1 MTYLTLIPRLSPK
14 AIARHFKSLSIA
26 AVAGLLVA
34 GSAEL
39 VESKAANAQAAYGS
53 YIGVGGSF
61 GLTDGADTSV
71 NEDSDISAVIS
82 GRYRF
87 MRLPISVRAQALVFT
102 DTNAFV
108 PTVSYDIPLNWQTDL
123 YLGAGLAIQDAGDND
138 DASPIGNQTAI
149 VLQPG
154 VDYMVPN
161 SDLVVFGN
169 AIIAF
174 DAYRDG
180 GGAAAALQGGVGLN
194 LR

>member
-1 MTYLTLIPRLSPK
+1 MTYLTLISRLAPR
-14 AIARHFKSLSIA
+14 AIARQLMSLSLAATGGLLIA
-26 AVAGLLVA
+26 A
-34 GSAEL
+34 SAEIA
-39 VESKAANAQAAYGS
+39 ESKVANAQAAYGS

-61 GLTDGADTSV
+61 GLTDGADA
-71 NEDSDISAVIS
+71 NENENSDISAVIA

-108 PTVSYDIPLNWQTDL
+108 PTVSYDIPINWQTDL
-123 YLGAGLAIQDAGDND
+123 YVGAGLAIQDSGSND
-138 DASPIGNQTAI
+138 DASPIGNQTAF
-149 VLQPG
+149 VVQPG

-174 DAYRDG
+174 DAYREG
-180 GGAAAALQGGVGLN
+180 GGTAAALQGGVGLN

>member
-1 MTYLTLIPRLSPK
+1 MAYLTLLPQLK
-14 AIARHFKSLSIA
+14 AIAHTAGSLAVAAAGGLVIA
-26 AVAGLLVA
+26 A
-34 GSAEL
+34 SANL
-39 VESKAANAQAAYGS
+39 SYPQAAHAQAAYGS
-53 YIGVGGSF
+53 YIGVGGSL
-61 GLTDGADTSV
+61 GVTDGADDA
-71 NEDSDISAVIS
+71 NESSDISAVIA

-108 PTVSYDIPLNWQTDL
+108 PTVSYDIPINWQTDL
-123 YLGAGLAIQDAGDND
+123 YLGAGVAIQDAGEND
-138 DASPIGNQTAI
+138 DASPIGNQTAV

-154 VDYMVPN
+154 VDYAVPN

-174 DAYRDG
+174 DAYREG
-180 GGAAAALQGGVGLN
+180 GGTAAALQGGVGLN